1 MLNKTNSNHHREV
14 LEMKTMR
21 AAQLTK
27 PGRPLELVEVP
38 IPRPGRG
45 EILLKVKAAGIC
57 SSDLHY
63 QDGRSQVTKLP
74 ITLGHEIAGEVVE
87 CGEEVKGLKAGDR
100 VCLFYLV
107 TCGECMACCT
117 GNDNYCI
124 EAEMLGKNIDGGFAE
139 YLVIP
144 ARNAFPFPES
154 IPYSQAALLTD
165 AVATPFHA
173 LTRAGVKTGDS
184 VLIIGIGGLGLHAV
198 QIAKIM
204 GAGQVIAM
212 DLDRDKLDL
221 AQKVGATA
229 TVNPRQDN
237 ALEKIR
243 TLTGGGAD
251 VAAELIGL
259 PETVRQAID
268 CTAVGGRTV
277 IVGICP
283 EEVGIS
289 PYHDLLL
296 KEMTLLGSADQS
308 RIDFPVIIELAAQN
322 RLDMSYSVT
331 RELPLEEV
339 NRGLEML
346 REKEENIVRLVVS
359 FP

>member
-1 MLNKTNSNHHREV
+1 ME
-14 LEMKTMR
+14 TMR
-21 AAQLTK
+21 AAQLTEPK
-27 PGRPLELVEVP
+27 KPLELVEVP
-38 IPRPGRG
+38 IPRPDRR
-45 EILLKVKAAGIC
+45 EILIKVKAAGIC

-63 QDGRSQVTKLP
+63 QDGRSQVTRLP
-74 ITLGHEIAGEVVE
+74 ITLGHEVSGEVVE
-87 CGEEVKGLKAGDR
+87 CGKEVRGLNTGDR

-107 TCGECMACCT
+107 TCGDCIECCT
-117 GNDNYCI
+117 GNDNYCN
-124 EAEMLGKNIDGGFAE
+124 EAKMLGKNIAGGFAE

-144 ARNAFPFPES
+144 ARNAFIFPKS
-154 IPYSQAALLTD
+154 IPFAQAALLTD

-173 LTRAGVKTGDS
+173 LSRADIKTGDS

-212 DLDRDKLDL
+212 DLEPEKLDL
-221 AQKVGATA
+221 ALKVGATA
-229 TVNPRQDN
+229 VINPRKDN
-237 ALEKIR
+237 VEEKIKNLSR
-243 TLTGGGAD
+243 GGVD
-251 VAAELIGL
+251 VAVELIGL
-259 PETVRQAID
+259 PKTIRQAID
-268 CTAVGGRTV
+268 CTGLGGRTV

-283 EEVGIS
+283 EEIGLN

-296 KEMTLLGSADQS
+296 KERTILGSADQS
-308 RIDFPVIIELAAQN
+308 RADFPVIIELASKK

-331 RELPLEEV
+331 YEIPLEEI

-346 REKEENIVRLVVS
+346 KKKDENLVRLVVT

>member
-1 MLNKTNSNHHREV
+1 MN
-14 LEMKTMR
+14 TMR
-21 AAQLTK
+21 AAQLTE
-27 PGRPLELVEVP
+27 PGNPLELVKVP
-38 IPRPGRG
+38 VPRPRRH
-45 EILLKVKAAGIC
+45 EILVKVKAAGIC

-63 QDGRSQVTKLP
+63 QDGRSSVTRLP
-74 ITLGHEIAGEVVE
+74 ITLGHEVAGEVVE
-87 CGEEVKGLKAGDR
+87 CGEDVQGLNPGDR

-107 TCGECMACCT
+107 TCGKCMDCCT
-117 GNDNYCI
+117 GNDNYCS

-144 ARNAFPFPES
+144 ARNAFPFPDS
-154 IPYSQAALLTD
+154 IPFSQAALLTD

-173 LTRAGVKTGDS
+173 LTRAEVKTGDS
-184 VLIIGIGGLGLHAV
+184 VLIVGIGGLGLHAV

-212 DLDRDKLDL
+212 DLDQEKLDL
-221 AQKVGATA
+221 AIKVGATA
-229 TVNPRQDN
+229 VVNPHHES
-237 ALEKIR
+237 AVEKVSF
-243 TLTGGGAD
+243 LTGGGVD
-251 VAAELIGL
+251 VAVELIGL
-259 PETVRQAID
+259 PATIRQAID

-283 EEVGIS
+283 EEIGIS

-296 KEMTLLGSADQS
+296 AERTLLGSADQS
-308 RIDFPVIIELAAQN
+308 RVDFPVIIELAAQN
-322 RLDMSYSVT
+322 RLDMNYSVT

-346 REKEENIVRLVVS
+346 RKKEENLVRLVIT

>member
-1 MLNKTNSNHHREV
+1 M
-14 LEMKTMR
+14 MKTMR
-21 AAQLTK
+21 AAQLKEPGK
-27 PGRPLELVEVP
+27 PLQLVEVP
-38 IPRPGRG
+38 VPKPKRG

-63 QDGRSQVTKLP
+63 QDGRSKVTKLP
-74 ITLGHEIAGEVVE
+74 ITLGHEVSGEVVE
-87 CGEEVKGLKAGDR
+87 CGEDVKGINVGDR
-100 VCLFYLV
+100 ACLFYLV
-107 TCGECMACCT
+107 TCGECMHCCT
-117 GNDNYCI
+117 GNDNYCE
-124 EAEMLGKNIDGGFAE
+124 EAKMLGKNIDGGFAE
-139 YLVIP
+139 YLAIP
-144 ARNAFPFPES
+144 ARNAFPFPGS
-154 IPYSQAALLTD
+154 IPFSQAALFTD

-173 LTRAGVKTGDS
+173 LNRARVKTGDS

-212 DLDRDKLDL
+212 DLDQEKLDL
-221 AQKVGATA
+221 ALKVGATA
-229 TVNPRQDN
+229 VVNPGEEN
-237 ALEKIR
+237 AVEKVVS
-243 TLTGGGAD
+243 LTGGGAY

-259 PETVRQAID
+259 PVTIRQAID

-296 KEMTLLGSADQS
+296 AERTLLGSADQS
-308 RIDFPVIIELAAQN
+308 RVDFPVIIELAARN

-346 REKEENIVRLVVS
+346 RKKEENIVRLVVT

>member
-1 MLNKTNSNHHREV
+1 MN
-14 LEMKTMR
+14 TMR
-21 AAQLTK
+21 AAQLTEPGK
-27 PGRPLELVEVP
+27 PLQLVEVP
-38 IPRPGRG
+38 VPKPKPG

-63 QDGRSQVTKLP
+63 QDGRSKVTKIP
-74 ITLGHEIAGEVVE
+74 ITLGHEVAGEVVE
-87 CGEEVKGLKAGDR
+87 CGEGVKGIKNGDR
-100 VCLFYLV
+100 ACLFYLI
-107 TCGECMACCT
+107 TCGICMACCT
-117 GNDNYCI
+117 GNDNYCD
-124 EAEMLGKNIDGGFAE
+124 EAKMLGKNTDGGFAE
-139 YLVIP
+139 YLAVP
-144 ARNAFPFPES
+144 ARNAFSFPES
-154 IPYSQAALLTD
+154 IPFSQAALLTD

-173 LTRAGVKTGDS
+173 LTRARVKTGDS

-212 DLDRDKLDL
+212 DLDQEKLDL
-221 AQKVGATA
+221 ALKVGATA
-229 TVNPRQDN
+229 VVNPRHDN
-237 ALEKIR
+237 AVDR
-243 TLTGGGAD
+243 VASLTGSGAD

-259 PETVRQAID
+259 PATIRQAID

-296 KEMTLLGSADQS
+296 TERTLLGSADQS
-308 RIDFPVIIELAAQN
+308 RVDFPVIIELAAQN

-331 RELPLEEV
+331 RELPLEEI
-339 NRGLEML
+339 NQGLEML
-346 REKEENIVRLVVS
+346 RKKEENLVRLVIT

>member
-1 MLNKTNSNHHREV
+1 M
-14 LEMKTMR
+14 MKTMR
-21 AAQLTK
+21 AAQLTEPGK
-27 PGRPLELVEVP
+27 PLQLVEVP
-38 IPRPGRG
+38 VPKPKRG
-45 EILLKVKAAGIC
+45 EVLLKVKAAGIC

-63 QDGRSQVTKLP
+63 QDGRSKVTRLP
-74 ITLGHEIAGEVVE
+74 ITLGHEVAGEIVE
-87 CGEEVKGLKAGDR
+87 CGEAVKGLAVGDR
-100 VCLFYLV
+100 VSLFYLV
-107 TCGECMACCT
+107 TCGECMPCCT
-117 GNDNYCI
+117 GNDNYCS
-124 EAEMLGKNIDGGFAE
+124 EAGMLGKNIDGGFAE
-139 YLVIP
+139 YLTIP
-144 ARNAFPFPES
+144 ARNAFPFPDS
-154 IPYSQAALLTD
+154 IPFSQAALFTD

-173 LTRAGVKTGDS
+173 LSRAKVKIGDS

-204 GAGQVIAM
+204 GARQVIAM
-212 DLDRDKLDL
+212 DLDQDKLDL

-229 TVNPRQDN
+229 VVNPGHEN
-237 ALEKIR
+237 AVEKVAS
-243 TLTGGGAD
+243 LTGGGAD

-259 PETVRQAID
+259 PVTVRQAID
-268 CTAVGGRTV
+268 CTATGGRTV

-296 KEMTLLGSADQS
+296 AERTLLSSADQS
-308 RIDFPVIIELAAQN
+308 RADFPVIIELAAQN

-346 REKEENIVRLVVS
+346 RQKEENIVRLVVT